1 MQYLK
6 DWGNHLH
13 IPEHDS
19 LRLWCSK
26 GHVRGCP
33 VSGLRCSHL
42 TKSLSSALG
51 RLNAAGL
58 SALRAHLMPWAHAAA
73 AVQLIGA
80 YGMLDLLGV

>member
-19 LRLWCSK
+19 LRPWCSK

-33 VSGLRCSHL
+33 VSGLRRSHL
-42 TKSLSSALG
+42 YKVPELSPWAAERCRPERPAGPPDALG
-51 RLNAAGL
+51 SHCCCCAAGRGL
-58 SALRAHLMPWAHAAA
+58 
-73 AVQLIGA
+73 
-80 YGMLDLLGV
+80 